1 MRNKGLFLFFSIL
14 IALTCLYCLS
24 FSFVSWKIGKDARNF
39 ANDPAVIEEVIKQ
52 AGGDKMLEQ
61 HLRDS
66 VISARETQY
75 LAEKGDQKVFLG
87 ETFKKVQSKEI
98 KLGLDLRGGMNVLL
112 EVYYPDVVKGLAD
125 NTDELFESAF
135 KKAEVEYSK
144 SYGNFVTIFKNKF
157 NEEKE
162 AMNMPNASL
171 YTYFGEKL
179 GTKTRSDDEIISLL
193 NSRSNDVLSTVSGVI
208 SARIDKF
215 GVLQANIQELQGGRI
230 LVELPGV
237 KETDRVAELL
247 KSTANLE
254 FWEVYND
261 IVNGQTIQQRF
272 AIADNLL
279 VEKS

>member
-144 SYGNFVTIFKNKF
+144 SYGNFVTIFQKQIQRRK
-157 NEEKE
+157 
-162 AMNMPNASL
+162 
-171 YTYFGEKL
+171 G
-179 GTKTRSDDEIISLL
+179 SDEY
-193 NSRSNDVLSTVSGVI
+193 
-208 SARIDKF
+208 A
-215 GVLQANIQELQGGRI
+215 
-230 LVELPGV
+230 
-237 KETDRVAELL
+237 
-247 KSTANLE
+247 
-254 FWEVYND
+254 
-261 IVNGQTIQQRF
+261 
-272 AIADNLL
+272 
-279 VEKS
+279 